1 MAEET
6 KTTEITALQEK
17 DIELVVSKETIGQL
31 TTNIKEVK
39 ARVEQALPMY
49 DISNYSAENIPKCK
63 EDKALLNKAAK
74 ALDDKRKELEKV
86 WNKPFEEFKTTCN
99 ETCKLIK
106 NAVSAIDGIIKA
118 DEERTKNAKREEIEK
133 LAEKCGIEEIGIKL
147 DLIFDTKWLNKT
159 TSMKSIE
166 KAITDK
172 VESIK
177 RDLETLKSFSE
188 DYDVLTTRYKEN
200 LNLQE
205 TIIYANKLKEQREAA
220 AKKNEETSVPT
231 PSPSPSQQA
240 EETLETPTQNEHV
253 KEEQKTSGK
262 MKDEEADAADAF
274 AAAMGQAVAPPTPT
288 ITKVYS
294 VEATEEVLR
303 GLETFMRDN
312 GITFNVQ

>member
-6 KTTEITALQEK
+6 KNTEITALQEK
-17 DIELVVSKETIGQL
+17 DVELVVSKENIGQL

-86 WNKPFEEFKTTCN
+86 WNKPFEEFKITCN

-118 DEERTKNAKREEIEK
+118 DEERTKNAKRKEIEK

-172 VESIK
+172 IESIK

-188 DYDVLTTRYKEN
+188 DYDVLVTRYKEN

-205 TIIYANKLKEQREAA
+205 TIIYANKLKEQREAV
-220 AKKNEETSVPT
+220 AKKKEEAAAPT
-231 PSPSPSQQA
+231 PSPAQQA
-240 EETLETPTQNEHV
+240 EVPTEVSGQSEQ
-253 KEEQKTSGK
+253 EEQKHSGK
-262 MKDEEADAADAF
+262 MNEEEADAADAF
-274 AAAMGQAVAPPTPT
+274 AAAMGQAVAAPTPT

-294 VEATEEVLR
+294 VEATEEALR
-303 GLETFMRDN
+303 GLEAFMRDN

>member
-1 MAEET
+1 M
-6 KTTEITALQEK
+6 EITALQEK
-17 DIELVVSKETIGQL
+17 DVELVVSKETIGQL

-106 NAVSAIDGIIKA
+106 NAVSSIDGIIKA
-118 DEERTKNAKREEIEK
+118 DEEHTKNAKREEIEK

-147 DLIFDTKWLNKT
+147 DLIFDIKWLNKT

-172 VESIK
+172 IENIK

-188 DYDVLTTRYKEN
+188 DYDVLATRYKEN

-220 AKKNEETSVPT
+220 AKKKEEAAAPT
-231 PSPSPSQQA
+231 PPPA
-240 EETLETPTQNEHV
+240 EEATEVHTQNEHE
-253 KEEQKTSGK
+253 KQKHSGK
-262 MKDEEADAADAF
+262 MNEEEADAADAF
-274 AAAMGQAVAPPTPT
+274 AAAMGQSVAPPTPT

-294 VEATEEVLR
+294 VEATEEAFQ
-303 GLETFMRDN
+303 GLEAFMQDN
-312 GITFNVQ
+312 GIIFNIQ

>member
-1 MAEET
+1 MAEENNT
-6 KTTEITALQEK
+6 NIVALQEK
-17 DIELVVSKETIGQL
+17 DVQLVVSKETIGQL

-63 EDKALLNKAAK
+63 EDKALLNKASK

-106 NAVSAIDGIIKA
+106 NAVLAIDSIIKA

-133 LAEKCGIEEIGIKL
+133 LAENCGIEVIGIKL

-166 KAITDK
+166 KAITEK
-172 VESIK
+172 VGNIK
-177 RDLETLKSFSE
+177 KDLETLKLFAE
-188 DYDVLTTRYKEN
+188 DYDVLAARYKEN

-205 TIIYANKLKEQREAA
+205 TIAYANKLKEQRAS
-220 AKKNEETSVPT
+220 SV
-231 PSPSPSQQA
+231 SPSKKETVTPPTSPQKEVAENKAAEQQ
-240 EETLETPTQNEHV
+240 EELPKN
-253 KEEQKTSGK
+253 GK
-262 MKDEEADAADAF
+262 MSSDEEDAMDAF
-274 AAAMGQAVAPPTPT
+274 AAAMGQSVAPPTQT
-288 ITKVYS
+288 ETRSYICSGTK
-294 VEATEEVLR
+294 ET
-303 GLETFMRDN
+303 LECLERFMRDN